1 MFTRIRFSVTLNGK
15 PPNWYTYGLYKNFLF
30 KNWNEND
37 LLLIPKPFSFPL
49 GYKTRFHLFSMGFQS
64 HCNLTLSHF
73 PGFFLITAVP
83 PPNPH
88 HLNLEF
94 ITHSPSLYWHLCWLS
109 LLVKVF
115 HILTYS
121 LQICIECLILWGWPV
136 WGVRCWRHRP
146 ETWMRPCGVGLRLTC
161 RWFSHNVLK
170 TLVDTFGKPHAW

>member
-1 MFTRIRFSVTLNGK
+1 MFMRIRFSVTLNGK

-94 ITHSPSLYWHLCWLS
+94 ITHFPSLYWHLCWLS

-136 WGVRCWRHRP
+136 WGVGDTGLRHECGLVEWGSDSHADGFHTMCWR
-146 ETWMRPCGVGLRLTC
+146 LL
-161 RWFSHNVLK
+161 
-170 TLVDTFGKPHAW
+170 